1 MSPADPERSRL
12 RWQCRRGMLEL
23 DLLLHDFLERGWDDL
38 DGEGRHTFE
47 RLLGFPDQIIHGWL
61 MRQAVPK
68 DAELRGL
75 IGRILAIVTEPQR
88 D

>member
-1 MSPADPERSRL
+1 MSQPDAARRRL

-23 DLLLHDFLERGWDDL
+23 DLLLHDFIDRGWDDL
-38 DGEGRHTFE
+38 DADDRRTFE
-47 RLLGFPDQIIHGWL
+47 RLLGFSDQIIHDWL

-68 DAELRGL
+68 DAELRRL
-75 IGRILAIVTEPQR
+75 IKRILGVVTAPAR